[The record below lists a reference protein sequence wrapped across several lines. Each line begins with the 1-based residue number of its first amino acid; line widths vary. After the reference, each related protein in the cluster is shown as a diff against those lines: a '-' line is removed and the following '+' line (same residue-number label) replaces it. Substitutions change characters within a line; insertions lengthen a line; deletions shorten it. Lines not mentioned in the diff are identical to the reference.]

1 MPADASRKLHVHRTA
16 VGVADPPR
24 AAVPSRWRVLLVDD
38 HAMVRQGLRSI
49 LETYS
54 DLEIIGEAA
63 DGLEAVESAKS
74 TQPDVVVMDINLPK
88 LNGIDAT
95 KRIKNYAPNAVV
107 IGLSVQHSAQTL
119 NAVLDAGASA
129 LLSKEQATVDLY
141 RTITHFLKVR

>member
-1 MPADASRKLHVHRTA
+1 
-16 VGVADPPR
+16 
-24 AAVPSRWRVLLVDD
+24 
-38 HAMVRQGLRSI
+38 MVRQGLRSI

-63 DGLEAVESAKS
+63 DGFEAVEFAIS

-88 LNGIDAT
+88 LNGIEAT
-95 KRIKNYAPNAVV
+95 TRIQNYAPNAVV
-107 IGLSVQHSAQTL
+107 IGLSVQYSAQTL

-141 RTITHFLKVR
+141 RTITHFLKAR

>member
-1 MPADASRKLHVHRTA
+1 M
-16 VGVADPPR
+16 
-24 AAVPSRWRVLLVDD
+24 LVDD

-54 DLEIIGEAA
+54 DLEVIGEAA
-63 DGLEAVESAKS
+63 DGLEAVESARN

-88 LNGIDAT
+88 LSGIDAT
-95 KRIKNYAPNAVV
+95 KRIKTHAPNAVV
-107 IGLSVQHSAQTL
+107 IGLSVQHSAQTFH
-119 NAVLDAGASA
+119 AVLEAGAAA